1 MVATKDVSTKLPL
14 NYKMAKNSLQLQLDE
29 FIKAYYNNRIRKGC
43 LVLLIVVCSL
53 FAVFSLLEYFSYF
66 PSWIRGI
73 FFYGFIAMAITVLVG
88 WILIPLFKKQKWIKG
103 LSYKDAAVIIGRFF
117 PEIDDKLLNAIEL
130 QEMTN
135 DCDKAKLELLQAGIE
150 EKTILM
156 KKFHFPLAIDW
167 QSTRKY
173 IKYAAVLLLAIVILF
188 AFNNELFTK
197 PTNRIIHYSQYFEKP
212 APYHFYLKNDNLQ
225 AFENENFTIEI
236 VVNGEEMPE
245 EAFIHIDQAD
255 YRLQADKHH
264 VYSFEFKNLQA
275 NTSFYIHS
283 EEVRSQDF
291 EIKVLPKPILISFSV
306 ELDYPAYT
314 GKPNETLENN
324 GDMFVPQGTHITW
337 LLNSRNT
344 ESIIF
349 RHDATFDTIV
359 ADKDKSQVQLKA
371 MQSQTYCISNLNK
384 YLQNK
389 DSLSYAITVIPDIY
403 PDIEVT
409 AVNDS
414 AFLDRFYFKGTIKDD
429 YGFQKL
435 NFVYL
440 IKEDDKEIRREIVP
454 IPIQTSAIIQDFYHY
469 FDAQTLNMEAGQ
481 SIEYYFEVFDNDAV
495 NGSKSTKS
503 TIMEFHL
510 PSENEMREQNNQT
523 NLRSKNDIDN
533 ILKNSEKILKE
544 IEELKKKMVDQQQP
558 TWQEKRQLEELL
570 KQLQDLKKEGE
581 NLVNEQKRQEQI
593 NEQYNTLNEEI
604 LEKQKELQR
613 RFDELFNDEMKSMMQ
628 EIQQMMNQNLDK
640 NKFNQMLEKV
650 QINTEELNKQLD
662 QNLELFKQM
671 EIDSRLD
678 NAMEKSHELAE
689 KEKEL
694 MEKNIKNQAS
704 TTDLQQ
710 EQQKLNEAFKNLQ
723 SELNDINQLNQ
734 NLEDPYNLDPLD
746 SLSKEIA
753 KDMQQAQQ
761 DLNNGKRES
770 AAKHQKDAALK
781 LEEMTQSMQSMMNE
795 EEQQSLGEDI
805 HAVRQI
811 LDNIIKASFSQ
822 EEIIKQLSK
831 INTQDP
837 AMRNLIQ
844 QQHKLKDQ
852 LRLIEDSISAV
863 ARRQINIQPFVT
875 KQVTTIKQA
884 EDDILKMMSSTQ
896 EPSMRY
902 YYGNNSRLITS
913 NQQFV
918 MKSLNELGLMLA
930 ESLEKMQE
938 QQKSGQGQGSGNCS
952 SNQSPGGKKNKSGK
966 SAKSM
971 RELQEKL
978 NQQLQEMRKQMQ
990 EGKTPNPNSQNPQ
1003 SMSEQFARMAA
1014 QQEAIRRMLQDYQS
1028 ELKKNGQGYDGKIDK
1043 MLKEMEQTER
1053 DLVNKILNQ
1062 QTIDRQQR
1070 ILTRLLE
1077 SEKAELQREK
1087 EEKRESKTAQE
1098 KIYNAPPEYIQEEL
1112 QKKKEIELYKTVPP
1126 TLNQYYRNKVNQY
1139 FYQFE
1144 KHE

>member
-1 MVATKDVSTKLPL
+1 M
-14 NYKMAKNSLQLQLDE
+14 
-29 FIKAYYNNRIRKGC
+29 
-43 LVLLIVVCSL
+43 
-53 FAVFSLLEYFSYF
+53 
-66 PSWIRGI
+66 
-73 FFYGFIAMAITVLVG
+73 
-88 WILIPLFKKQKWIKG
+88 
-103 LSYKDAAVIIGRFF
+103 
-117 PEIDDKLLNAIEL
+117 
-130 QEMTN
+130 
-135 DCDKAKLELLQAGIE
+135 
-150 EKTILM
+150 
-156 KKFHFPLAIDW
+156 
-167 QSTRKY
+167 
-173 IKYAAVLLLAIVILF
+173 
-188 AFNNELFTK
+188 
-197 PTNRIIHYSQYFEKP
+197 
-212 APYHFYLKNDNLQ
+212 
-225 AFENENFTIEI
+225 
-236 VVNGEEMPE
+236 
-245 EAFIHIDQAD
+245 
-255 YRLQADKHH
+255 
-264 VYSFEFKNLQA
+264 
-275 NTSFYIHS
+275 
-283 EEVRSQDF
+283 
-291 EIKVLPKPILISFSV
+291 
-306 ELDYPAYT
+306 
-314 GKPNETLENN
+314 
-324 GDMFVPQGTHITW
+324 
-337 LLNSRNT
+337 
-344 ESIIF
+344 
-349 RHDATFDTIV
+349 
-359 ADKDKSQVQLKA
+359 
-371 MQSQTYCISNLNK
+371 
-384 YLQNK
+384 
-389 DSLSYAITVIPDIY
+389 
-403 PDIEVT
+403 
-409 AVNDS
+409 
-414 AFLDRFYFKGTIKDD
+414 
-429 YGFQKL
+429 
-435 NFVYL
+435 
-440 IKEDDKEIRREIVP
+440 
-454 IPIQTSAIIQDFYHY
+454 
-469 FDAQTLNMEAGQ
+469 
-481 SIEYYFEVFDNDAV
+481 
-495 NGSKSTKS
+495 
-503 TIMEFHL
+503 
-510 PSENEMREQNNQT
+510 
-523 NLRSKNDIDN
+523 
-533 ILKNSEKILKE
+533 
-544 IEELKKKMVDQQQP
+544 
-558 TWQEKRQLEELL
+558 
-570 KQLQDLKKEGE
+570 
-581 NLVNEQKRQEQI
+581 
-593 NEQYNTLNEEI
+593 NEEI

-694 MEKNIKNQAS
+694 MEKNIKNQSS

-805 HAVRQI
+805 YAVRQI

-863 ARRQINIQPFVT
+863 ARRQINIQSFVT

-1098 KIYNAPPEYIQEEL
+1098 KIYTAPPEYIQEEL

>member
-1 MVATKDVSTKLPL
+1 M
-14 NYKMAKNSLQLQLDE
+14 
-29 FIKAYYNNRIRKGC
+29 
-43 LVLLIVVCSL
+43 
-53 FAVFSLLEYFSYF
+53 
-66 PSWIRGI
+66 
-73 FFYGFIAMAITVLVG
+73 
-88 WILIPLFKKQKWIKG
+88 
-103 LSYKDAAVIIGRFF
+103 
-117 PEIDDKLLNAIEL
+117 
-130 QEMTN
+130 
-135 DCDKAKLELLQAGIE
+135 
-150 EKTILM
+150 
-156 KKFHFPLAIDW
+156 
-167 QSTRKY
+167 
-173 IKYAAVLLLAIVILF
+173 
-188 AFNNELFTK
+188 
-197 PTNRIIHYSQYFEKP
+197 
-212 APYHFYLKNDNLQ
+212 
-225 AFENENFTIEI
+225 
-236 VVNGEEMPE
+236 
-245 EAFIHIDQAD
+245 
-255 YRLQADKHH
+255 
-264 VYSFEFKNLQA
+264 
-275 NTSFYIHS
+275 
-283 EEVRSQDF
+283 
-291 EIKVLPKPILISFSV
+291 
-306 ELDYPAYT
+306 
-314 GKPNETLENN
+314 
-324 GDMFVPQGTHITW
+324 
-337 LLNSRNT
+337 
-344 ESIIF
+344 
-349 RHDATFDTIV
+349 
-359 ADKDKSQVQLKA
+359 
-371 MQSQTYCISNLNK
+371 
-384 YLQNK
+384 
-389 DSLSYAITVIPDIY
+389 
-403 PDIEVT
+403 
-409 AVNDS
+409 
-414 AFLDRFYFKGTIKDD
+414 
-429 YGFQKL
+429 
-435 NFVYL
+435 
-440 IKEDDKEIRREIVP
+440 
-454 IPIQTSAIIQDFYHY
+454 
-469 FDAQTLNMEAGQ
+469 
-481 SIEYYFEVFDNDAV
+481 
-495 NGSKSTKS
+495 
-503 TIMEFHL
+503 
-510 PSENEMREQNNQT
+510 
-523 NLRSKNDIDN
+523 
-533 ILKNSEKILKE
+533 
-544 IEELKKKMVDQQQP
+544 
-558 TWQEKRQLEELL
+558 
-570 KQLQDLKKEGE
+570 
-581 NLVNEQKRQEQI
+581 
-593 NEQYNTLNEEI
+593 NEEI

-781 LEEMTQSMQSMMNE
+781 LEEMAQSMQSMMNE

-884 EDDILKMMSSTQ
+884 EDDILKMMSNTQ